1 MVSGTGLS
9 GATAVHFGAVAA
21 SSFTVVSAT
30 SATAVVPAGSG
41 TVDVTV
47 TTPGGTSALSSADKF
62 TYSVATVSIAPV
74 GLFWDRAANGTAS
87 LPVSPVQVGDALV
100 MVVKISSSTVTVSS
114 VSGGGASWV
123 KVEAFAGTSGKDV
136 ELWLGSVT
144 TPGSQT
150 VSVTYSGS
158 VSSDDVELAAQE
170 FTAGLGAAT
179 VWSKDSAGGQLNSS
193 VAAFPSLTAAT
204 SGELYFGYI
213 RGSGTFSGSSPG
225 WTYVGTSDGN
235 EVTFDPAV
243 SGVVAPPV
251 SQVPAGASTSAAVL
265 VAASGGV
272 SSTPTVSAVSPTS
285 GSAGATVTL
294 TGTNFT
300 GATAVHFGAVAASSF
315 TVVSATSATAVVPAG
330 SGTVDV
336 TVTTPGGT
344 SALSSADQFTYTASS
359 TPTVSG
365 VSPTSGSAGATVTLT
380 GTNFTGATAV
390 HFGAVAASS
399 FTVVSATSATAVVP
413 AGSGT
418 VDVTVT
424 TPGGTSALSSADQF
438 TYTASSTPTV
448 SGVSPTSGP
457 RPGRR

>member
-1 MVSGTGLS
+1 M
-9 GATAVHFGAVAA
+9 HFGAVAA

-265 VAASGGV
+265 IIANIGRSRRRCPSLKVGV
-272 SSTPTVSAVSPTS
+272 
-285 GSAGATVTL
+285 L
-294 TGTNFT
+294 
-300 GATAVHFGAVAASSF
+300 
-315 TVVSATSATAVVPAG
+315 
-330 SGTVDV
+330 
-336 TVTTPGGT
+336 
-344 SALSSADQFTYTASS
+344 
-359 TPTVSG
+359 
-365 VSPTSGSAGATVTLT
+365 
-380 GTNFTGATAV
+380 
-390 HFGAVAASS
+390 
-399 FTVVSATSATAVVP
+399 
-413 AGSGT
+413 
-418 VDVTVT
+418 
-424 TPGGTSALSSADQF
+424 
-438 TYTASSTPTV
+438 
-448 SGVSPTSGP
+448 
-457 RPGRR
+457 